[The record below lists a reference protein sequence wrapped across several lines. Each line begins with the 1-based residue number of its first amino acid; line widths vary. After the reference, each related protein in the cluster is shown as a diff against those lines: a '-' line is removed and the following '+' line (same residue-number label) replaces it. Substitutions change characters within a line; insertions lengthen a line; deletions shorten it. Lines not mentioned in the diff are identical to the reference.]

1 MKGFKRIIAGLLT
14 LGLVVSSVGCG
25 GGGKGAH
32 ELTGESISVVVQ
44 TNGLGTDWIEDVA
57 ERYTYDTGI
66 VVNVQFDALLN
77 SNLFTILSTDV
88 MECADVYFGQTG
100 DWADWLKNDL
110 IVDLTDIYTDSS
122 DGESLADRCVVQD
135 YCVEN
140 VDGSKSYGMLPL
152 SMGPIGMAYN
162 VEMMNYLC
170 HDVLGWEEGHDY
182 PTTTAELREVMN
194 ALETTVK
201 NGSNK
206 ELFSYESA
214 GQTLDVKA
222 WAWSGSIG
230 TLEFL
235 FKPWMQQYWGEEKM
249 NEFYAQQSNP
259 DMFNDEAFYVC
270 YQEIMNLLELT
281 EGSDG
286 TISSA
291 NSVPNCLSYNHTESQ
306 TQFLLGHALLVPA
319 GSWLYSESMDLM
331 GDLEN
336 WGFMPVPTMT
346 DDEGKALCA
355 EGVTVPTDEKGN
367 YVQYL
372 GINTQDFMFVPTR
385 SQKQDLAKD
394 FLKYM
399 YSEDSLATIEE
410 NIQAPV
416 CFTCNDSEIELNGW
430 AKQVQGYVDSA
441 VKANTL
447 CKTYSTNPMFGI
459 GALNFVS
466 DTLPYAKLSQG
477 GYGSINKYYDSKTLN
492 PIASPEEATG
502 VAITENVYKYVQW
515 NYNYKVSHWHE
526 FKQRLGI
533 L

>member
-1 MKGFKRIIAGLLT
+1 MKNLKKVLAMLLALTMT
-14 LGLVVSSVGCG
+14 LGLAGCG
-25 GGGKGAH
+25 GSKEGAH

-57 ERYTYDTGI
+57 AQYTYETGI
-66 VVNVQFDALLN
+66 MVDVQFDALLN

-88 MECADVYFGQTG
+88 LECADVYFGQNN

-110 IVDLTDIYTDSS
+110 IVDITDVYTDAS
-122 DGESLADRCVVQD
+122 DGKSLAERCNVQD
-135 YCVEN
+135 YYVEAD
-140 VDGSKSYGMLPL
+140 DGSKRYGMIPL
-152 SMGPIGMAYN
+152 SMGPIGMSYN
-162 VEMMNYLC
+162 KKMMDYLC
-170 HDVLGWEEGHDY
+170 KDVLGWEEGHDY
-182 PTTTAELREVMN
+182 PRTTAELEQVME

-206 ELFSYESA
+206 ELFSYTSA
-214 GQTLDVKA
+214 GETLDVKA

-235 FKPWMQQYWGEEKM
+235 FKPWMQQFYGEEGI
-249 NEFYAQQSNP
+249 NEFLSQQTNP
-259 DMFNDEAFYVC
+259 NMFTDEAFFVS
-270 YQEIMNLLELT
+270 YQKIMDLLRLE
-281 EGSDG
+281 EGKDG
-286 TISSA
+286 KIGSA
-291 NSVPNCLSYNHTESQ
+291 SSVPNCLSYNHTESQ
-306 TQFLLGHALLVPA
+306 TQFLLGHALMVPA
-319 GSWLYSESMDLM
+319 GSWLYSESTDLM

-355 EGVTVPTDEKGN
+355 EGVTVPTDADGN

-372 GINTQDFMFVPTR
+372 GINTQDFMFIPAR
-385 SQKQDLAKD
+385 SAKQDLAKD

-399 YSEDSLATIEE
+399 YSEDALATIEE

-416 CFTCNDSEIELNGW
+416 CFDCNDADIELNHW
-430 AKQVQGYVDSA
+430 AKQVKEYVDSA
-441 VKANTL
+441 VEANTL
-447 CKTYSTNPMFGI
+447 CTTYSTNPMFGL

-477 GYGSINKYYDSKTLN
+477 GYGAIDKYYDSKTLKE
-492 PIASPEEATG
+492 IASPEDATG
-502 VAITENVYKYVQW
+502 VAITENVYNYVQW
-515 NYNYKVSHWHE
+515 NFNYKLSHWHE
-526 FKQRLGI
+526 FKQKLGI

>member
-1 MKGFKRIIAGLLT
+1 MKGFKKLVTVLLAASMAC
-14 LGLVVSSVGCG
+14 GVVGCG
-25 GGGKGAH
+25 SGDKNAA
-32 ELTGESISVVVQ
+32 ELTGESINVVVQ

-57 ERYTYDTGI
+57 EKYTYETG
-66 VVNVQFDALLN
+66 VAVNVQFDALLN

-88 MECADVYFGQTG
+88 MDCADVYFGQTG

-122 DGESLADRCVVQD
+122 DGKSLADRCLVQD
-135 YCVEN
+135 YYVEN
-140 VDGSKSYGMLPL
+140 TDGSKKYGMIPL

-162 VEMMNYLC
+162 KEMMDYLC

-182 PTTTAELREVMN
+182 PTTTAELTQVTE

-206 ELFSYESA
+206 DLFSYSSA
-214 GQTLDVKA
+214 GKTLDVKA

-249 NEFYAQQSNP
+249 NEFFAQQSNP

-270 YQEIMNLLELT
+270 YQKIMDLLQLT

-286 TISSA
+286 SISSA

-319 GSWLYSESMDLM
+319 GSWLYSESVDLM
-331 GDLEN
+331 GDVDN

-355 EGVTVPTDEKGN
+355 EGVTVPTDDNGN

-372 GINTQDFMFVPTR
+372 GINTQDFMFVPSR
-385 SQKQDLAKD
+385 SQKQELAKD

-399 YSEDSLATIEE
+399 FSEDALATIEE
-410 NIQAPV
+410 SIQAPV
-416 CFTCNDSEIELNGW
+416 CFECNNENIELNNW
-430 AKQVQGYVDSA
+430 AKQVKGYVDSA
-441 VKANTL
+441 VKADAL
-447 CKTYSTNPMFGI
+447 CTTYSTNPMFGV

-466 DTLPYAKLSQG
+466 DTLPYAKLSQA
-477 GYGSINKYYDSKTLN
+477 GYGSINKYYDSKTLKE
-492 PIASPEEATG
+492 IASPEDATG
-502 VAITENVYKYVQW
+502 IAITENVYKYVQW
-515 NYNYKVSHWHE
+515 NYNYKLSHWQE
-526 FKQRLGI
+526 YKQRLGI

>member
-1 MKGFKRIIAGLLT
+1 MKTLKKIIAIMLV
-14 LGLVVSSVGCG
+14 LGLIFTVAGCG
-25 GGGKGAH
+25 GKKGAH
-32 ELTGESISVVVQ
+32 KLTGESISVVVQ

-57 ERYTYDTGI
+57 EKYTYDTGI
-66 VVNVQFDALLN
+66 EVDVQFDALLN

-88 MECADVYFGQTG
+88 MDCADVYFGQTA
-100 DWADWLKNDL
+100 DWANWLKNDL

-122 DGESLADRCVVQD
+122 DGKSLADRCLVQD
-135 YCVEN
+135 YYVEAD
-140 VDGSKSYGMLPL
+140 DGSKKYGMLPL

-162 VEMMNYLC
+162 KEMMDYLC
-170 HDVLGWEEGHDY
+170 HTVLKWEEGHDY
-182 PTTTAELREVMN
+182 PTTTAELKQVTD
-194 ALETTVK
+194 ALKTTVK

-206 ELFSYESA
+206 KLFSYTSA
-214 GQTLDVKA
+214 GKQMDVKT

-235 FKPWMQQYWGEEKM
+235 FKAWLQQYFG
-249 NEFYAQQSNP
+249 NENMAKFFAQQSNP
-259 DMFNDEAFYVC
+259 NMFDDEAFYVC
-270 YQEIMNLLELT
+270 YQKIMDLLELT

-286 TISSA
+286 TVSSA
-291 NSVPNCLSYNHTESQ
+291 SSVPNCLSYNHTESQ

-319 GSWLYSESMDLM
+319 GSWLYSESTDLM
-331 GDLEN
+331 VDLEN

-346 DDEGKALCA
+346 DDNGKALCA
-355 EGVTVPTDEKGN
+355 EGATVPTDEKGN

-372 GINTQDFMFVPTR
+372 GINTQDFMFVPMR
-385 SQKQDLAKD
+385 SEKQELAKD

-399 YSEDSLATIEE
+399 YSESALATVEE

-416 CFTCNDSEIELNGW
+416 CFECDDKDIELNHW
-430 AKQVQGYVDSA
+430 AKQVKQYVDNA
-441 VKANTL
+441 VKANAL
-447 CKTYSTNPMFGI
+447 CQTYTTNPMFGV

-477 GYGSINKYYDSKTLN
+477 GYGSIKKYYDSKTLK
-492 PIASPEEATG
+492 PISSAKDAKG
-502 VAITENVYKYVQW
+502 IAITENVYNYVKW
-515 NYNYKVSHWHE
+515 NYNYKLSHWHE

>member
-1 MKGFKRIIAGLLT
+1 MKGFKRIIASLLT

-57 ERYTYDTGI
+57 EQYTYDTGI

-135 YCVEN
+135 YYVEN
-140 VDGSKSYGMLPL
+140 ADGSKSYGMIPL

-162 VEMMNYLC
+162 VKMMNYLC

-201 NGSNK
+201 SGSNK

-270 YQEIMNLLELT
+270 YQEVMDLLQLT

-331 GDLEN
+331 GDLGN

-355 EGVTVPTDEKGN
+355 AGVTVPTDENGN

-372 GINTQDFMFVPTR
+372 GINTQDFMFVPAR

-430 AKQVQGYVDSA
+430 AKQVQGYVDNA
-441 VKANTL
+441 VKANSL
-447 CKTYSTNPMFGI
+447 CKTYSTNPMFGL
-459 GALNFVS
+459 GALNFVA

-502 VAITENVYKYVQW
+502 VAITENVYNYVQW
-515 NYNYKVSHWHE
+515 NYNYKVSHWQE